1 MVAKG
6 LLVIAEL
13 FVVRMAVK
21 YIYKFSS
28 RTGKEIG
35 NCIMS
40 KSRKIPKNRN
50 PEARALASPIF
61 RQKIVPKRKGA
72 GAIVKRQANKRGWIE
87 RSDPFNVFAT
97 KSSDLQLVPLA

>member
-1 MVAKG
+1 
-6 LLVIAEL
+6 
-13 FVVRMAVK
+13 
-21 YIYKFSS
+21 
-28 RTGKEIG
+28 
-35 NCIMS
+35 MS

-72 GAIVKRQANKRGWIE
+72 GAILKRQANKRGWIE

-97 KSSDLQLVPLA
+97 KPITTYN